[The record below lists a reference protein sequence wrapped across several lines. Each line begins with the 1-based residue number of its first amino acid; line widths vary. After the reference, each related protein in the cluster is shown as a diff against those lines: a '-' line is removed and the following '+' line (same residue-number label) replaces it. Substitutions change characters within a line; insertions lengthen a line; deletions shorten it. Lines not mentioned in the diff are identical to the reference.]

1 MLDAY
6 IIQKLKDLEQ
16 KKRQEE
22 EDARPALYIEL
33 EEPPP
38 VTKPKEPE
46 RKEPIVFDL

>member
-6 IIQKLKDLEQ
+6 IIQRIKDLEE
-16 KKRQEE
+16 KKRQEQ
-22 EDARPALYIEL
+22 EDARPRLYIEI
-33 EEPPP
+33 EEAP

>member
-6 IIQKLKDLEQ
+6 IIQRLKDLEE
-16 KKRQEE
+16 KKRQQED
-22 EDARPALYIEL
+22 DARPRVYIEL

-38 VTKPKEPE
+38 VSKPKEPE